1 MDFKRVDRVEVS
13 SKEEGFVGSY
23 YSATILAKLAPTNE
37 LWVEYETLCQEED
50 ETKLPFLPEIKLSE
64 YSLLDKVDAYDND
77 GWWIGRISAV
87 LDDSMYYV
95 YFENSRDEI
104 AYPVDKLRI
113 HQEFDNGK
121 WFTIDQL
128 IVTGDSDQILQKA
141 IQQHGRGQV
150 MNTLTEIQERHGAVR
165 DVESKLLELQQIFM
179 DMAVLVETQGD
190 MLDNI
195 ESQDLSAVDHVQ
207 SGAAALQKEKKLER
221 NSRKWI
227 LLKGLVNP
235 RFMLLIGIRTLKIEL
250 LHTRIPQIKSLCL
263 DLYRFVLTKFVNVQP
278 EDWDD
283 KEYIDDPEDKKPE
296 VEQLRKRFIH
306 SIAPRGLAGDRQYV
320 VPASGFSFSAQQ
332 IC

>member
-37 LWVEYETLCQEED
+37 
-50 ETKLPFLPEIKLSE
+50 LPFLPEIKLSE

-121 WFTIDQL
+121 WFVTNHKWFLDDKTGLYNLVLVSLIATLVTGSRADEQTIDQL

-235 RFMLLIGIRTLKIEL
+235 SNEEL
-250 LHTRIPQIKSLCL
+250 
-263 DLYRFVLTKFVNVQP
+263 
-278 EDWDD
+278 
-283 KEYIDDPEDKKPE
+283 
-296 VEQLRKRFIH
+296 
-306 SIAPRGLAGDRQYV
+306 
-320 VPASGFSFSAQQ
+320 
-332 IC
+332 